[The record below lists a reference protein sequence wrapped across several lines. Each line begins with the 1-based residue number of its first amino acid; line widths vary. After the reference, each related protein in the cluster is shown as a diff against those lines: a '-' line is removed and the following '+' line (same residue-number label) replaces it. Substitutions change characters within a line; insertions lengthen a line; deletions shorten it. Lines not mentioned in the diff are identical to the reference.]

1 MNRPKRTPGA
11 VRLLLPLLMLGT
23 VAACSSVPSF
33 PGTRGAPEID
43 RSAVEFRRERFEA
56 VSAMEQFTAC
66 FDEGVEMDRNARQ
79 SGNAGQYRR
88 AAEILERCVAEHGG
102 AGAVPEDERMRTL
115 ALAIQDHAKAGDV
128 ARAREVLAGFRSRF
142 GGRDLYYPDGTA
154 FTEAMEMVLGMA
166 STADAGVF
174 SPANVNPTLKA
185 EIRRQHYWETH

>member
-1 MNRPKRTPGA
+1 MNRPKRSLSAART
-11 VRLLLPLLMLGT
+11 LLPVLLLGT
-23 VAACSSVPSF
+23 VAACSSVPSL
-33 PGTRGAPEID
+33 PGTSSAPEID

-56 VSAMEQFTAC
+56 VSAREQFTAC
-66 FDEGVEMDRNARQ
+66 FDEGVAMDRSARQ

-88 AAEILERCVAEHGG
+88 AAEILERCVVEHGE
-102 AGAVPEDERMRTL
+102 AGSVPEDERMRTL

-128 ARAREVLAGFRSRF
+128 ARAREILNGFQSRF

-154 FTEAMEMVLGMA
+154 FTEAMEMALGMA

-174 SPANVNPTLKA
+174 STANVNPTLKA